1 MSGDNILNL
10 YTHLLAKAENGDFV
24 IAETLKLNWKV
35 EDKMIDYLQ
44 KVYTILESKN
54 DGNKIYKMEKVSIAR
69 NGEGL
74 KNLGCFMSTFVQNNS
89 QLFVFVDI
97 QVDS

>member
-1 MSGDNILNL
+1 MSADNILNL
-10 YTHLLAKAENGDFV
+10 FTHLLAKNENGEFV

-35 EDKMIDYLQ
+35 EDKMIDCLQ
-44 KVYTILESKN
+44 KVYTHLESKN

-69 NGEGL
+69 NGDNI
-74 KNLGCFMSTFVQNNS
+74 KNPGCFMSTFVENNS
-89 QLFVFVDI
+89 QLFVFIDI